1 MGSHIHL
8 TGNCWSETGAKL
20 FVESGLNNNQE
31 KIITQQNLAI
41 NCIYQY
47 HILLSFTSEDCVF
60 LYIYFF
66 LKLFFIASSE
76 QFF

>member
-20 FVESGLNNNQE
+20 FVESGLNNNRE

-47 HILLSFTSEDCVF
+47 HILLSFSSEDCVF

-66 LKLFFIASSE
+66 IASSE